1 MTSRKNLR
9 MLVRLRSNVMTV
21 ILGTNAGA
29 DHEICSPTWSPTG
42 VAIVSEDAQRLGPP
56 LKHLRS
62 AAGLT
67 QEELAERSSISART
81 ISDVE
86 RGLRSTVYPH
96 TARLL
101 AAALGLEEQATLR
114 FEAVAAGRITS
125 KPQASTGTLPIP
137 PTPLVGRAD
146 EVAKV
151 ASALKDPGVRLLTLT
166 GPGGIGKSRLALAVA
181 AAQRTSFPDGVFFV
195 SLGEVHD
202 PELVAPSIAKALGV
216 VEIGEGIPLLIERWL
231 AGRQALIVLDTFEHL
246 LPAALLVSSIIVQAP
261 ATKFLVASRRRLN
274 VRGEHEFQVPPL
286 DLSSAALL
294 FETRAKTAEHDPA
307 LVAEICR
314 QLDGLPLAI
323 ELAAARTKH
332 LALPAL
338 ASQLNNRL
346 GSLTGG
352 PIDLPRRQQAIRET
366 FAWSHDLLT
375 EPERVVFRRL
385 AVFSGG
391 WTLASAEVVCN
402 MPEPLAIISGL
413 IEQSL
418 VRLFGNG
425 VESRYVMLDVIQEY
439 AAERLLEAG
448 ETDSTL
454 HRHARYHLELAEEG
468 QAKLVGARQEE
479 WYRRLDAERG
489 NLRRA
494 IAWALQRTDN
504 VFALRFTVALWRY
517 WRYSGE
523 FAEGRRWSEAALAMP
538 GAAPAALLA
547 KALWGTA
554 FLAFPQGDYHKM
566 AELAPECL
574 QMARSSGDPVD
585 LRNAL
590 TVIGKLAT
598 CEGRF
603 ADAMEPLLE
612 AVEIC
617 RSRGV
622 SWELG
627 TSHLNY
633 GDALL
638 HSGQV
643 AEAERA
649 YREGLR
655 VYEQLGD
662 AVFAARM
669 GDALAHTALA
679 ENQIERADSL
689 AKDALTGFTRQHE
702 RIGVAAA
709 LDTLA
714 AVAAARADAERA
726 ARLYGASASI
736 HEAIASRP
744 APYERAITGRFIKT
758 AQAALGKDRW
768 RSAWESGHGLS
779 MDEAI
784 DYALN

>member
-1 MTSRKNLR
+1 M
-9 MLVRLRSNVMTV
+9 
-21 ILGTNAGA
+21 
-29 DHEICSPTWSPTG
+29 
-42 VAIVSEDAQRLGPP
+42 AIVSEDAQRLGPT

-181 AAQRTSFPDGVFFV
+181 AAQQASFPDGVFFV
-195 SLGEVHD
+195 SLSEVHD
-202 PELVAPSIAKALGV
+202 PELVAPAVAKALGV
-216 VEIGEGIPLLIERWL
+216 LEIGEGIPLLIERWL

-346 GSLTGG
+346 GLLTGG
-352 PIDLPRRQQAIRET
+352 PIDLPPRQQAIRET
-366 FAWSHDLLT
+366 VAWSHDLLKKS
-375 EPERVVFRRL
+375 ERVLFRRL
-385 AVFSGG
+385 AAYSGG
-391 WTLASAEVVCN
+391 WTLASLEAVCDT
-402 MPEPLAIISGL
+402 PEPLSVISGL

-418 VRLFGNG
+418 VSLTGQG
-425 VESRYVMLDVIQEY
+425 VEARYGMLDVIQEY
-439 AAERLLEAG
+439 AAERLLEAA
-448 ETDSTL
+448 EMDSTVRRQAL
-454 HRHARYHLELAEEG
+454 YHLELAEEG
-468 QAKLVGARQEE
+468 EAKLVRASQEE

-494 IAWALQRTDN
+494 IAWALRQTDN
-504 VFALRFTVALWRY
+504 VSALRFTVALWRY

-523 FAEGRRWSEAALAMP
+523 FAEGRRWSEAALAMH
-538 GAAPAALLA
+538 GAAPASLRA

-554 FLAFPQGDYHKM
+554 FLVYPQGDYRRM
-566 AELAPECL
+566 SELAPECL
-574 QMARSSGDPVD
+574 EMARRGGDTMD

-590 TVIGKLAT
+590 TVIGQLAM
-598 CEGRF
+598 CEGRY
-603 ADAMEPLLE
+603 ADAMEPFRESLD
-612 AVEIC
+612 IC
-617 RSRGV
+617 RRLGL
-622 SWELG
+622 SWQLG
-627 TSHLNY
+627 TSHLNF
-633 GDALL
+633 GNALL
-638 HSGQV
+638 HSGHA
-643 AEAERA
+643 AEAERI
-649 YREGLR
+649 YRDGLE
-655 VYEQLGD
+655 VYRTLGD
-662 AVFAARM
+662 ATFAARM
-669 GDALAHTALA
+669 TNAIAHAALA
-679 ENQIERADSL
+679 EDDFERADGL
-689 AKDALTGFTRQHE
+689 ARDALTVFATQRE
-702 RIGVAAA
+702 RIGVAEA

-714 AVAAARADAERA
+714 AVAAARADSERA
-726 ARLYGASASI
+726 ARLDGASQSI
-736 HEAIASRP
+736 HETIASRP
-744 APYERAITGRFIKT
+744 APFERAISGRFIK
-758 AQAALGKDRW
+758 ASQAAVGASRW
-768 RSAWESGHGLS
+768 RPAWEAGHYLS
-779 MDEAI
+779 SDEAI
-784 DYALN
+784 DYALS